1 MAQARTFLLMGSG
14 EFEPWSAEIE
24 RAALDGRTGPVAVLP
39 TASSTE
45 GDTVFNRWGRM
56 GLDHYGSMAVEA
68 RILSV
73 RTREDAE
80 DEANA
85 RALDDASMIF
95 FSGGK
100 PAHLASTILG
110 TKLWT
115 SMQVALDRGAV
126 YAGCSAGALI
136 ASQSREQRR
145 ERGTR
150 TGWVFGLG
158 LVPHV
163 SFGVHW
169 DKVKVIPGL
178 RSFVMARVPRGSWFV
193 GLDERTA
200 ILGDGLEW
208 QVFGVG
214 EVMVRHAGGT
224 TLHRAGGSFETSDP
238 PE

>member
-14 EFEPWSAEIE
+14 EFEPWSSEIE
-24 RAALDGRTGPVAVLP
+24 RAALDGRSGPVAVLP

-45 GDTVFNRWGRM
+45 GDTVFDRWGRM
-56 GLDHYGSMAVEA
+56 GLDHYASMALEA
-68 RILSV
+68 RVLPV
-73 RTREDAE
+73 KTREDAE

-85 RALDDASMIF
+85 RALDDAAMIF

-115 SMQVALDRGAV
+115 AMQVALDRGAV

-145 ERGTR
+145 ERGTK

-178 RSFVMARVPRGSWFV
+178 RSFVMARIPRGSWFV
-193 GLDERTA
+193 GLDEHTA
-200 ILGDGLEW
+200 ILGDGLGW
-208 QVFGVG
+208 RVFGVG
-214 EVMVRHAGGT
+214 TVMVRHAGGT
-224 TLHRAGGSFETSDP
+224 DVHRAGDVFQTSDP
-238 PE
+238 PA